1 MDILIRLL
9 AIAPE
14 FASRSQTELQNY
26 IAIASEHVLYKYLSD
41 IQKDTLIAYLAAH
54 LATLALKRQG
64 ASGAVSNVVEGK
76 LSLTYRTTISTMK
89 DTYDLTDY
97 GQQFKA
103 LVNSYIIP
111 QQRSYVSYR
120 QR

>member
-1 MDILIRLL
+1 MDILTRFL

-14 FASRSQTELQNY
+14 FANRSLIEQQNY
-26 IAIASEHVLYKYLSD
+26 IAIATENVLCPYLTD
-41 IQKDTLIAYLAAH
+41 AKRDTLIVYLAAH
-54 LATLALKRQG
+54 IATLALKRQG
-64 ASGAVSNVVEGK
+64 ASAAVSNVVESK
-76 LSLTYRTTISTMK
+76 LSLTYRASLSKQK

-97 GQQFKA
+97 GQQYKV

-120 QR
+120 HR

>member
-1 MDILIRLL
+1 MDILTRFL
-9 AIAPE
+9 AISPE
-14 FASRSQTELQNY
+14 FSKLTLEQLQTY
-26 IAIASEHVLYKYLSD
+26 TAIATENVLYPYLSD
-41 IQKDTLIAYLAAH
+41 AKRDTLIVYLAAH

-76 LSLTYRTTISTMK
+76 LSLTYRAALSK
-89 DTYDLTDY
+89 QQDTYDLTDY
-97 GQQFKA
+97 GQQYKA

-120 QR
+120 NR

>member
-1 MDILIRLL
+1 
-9 AIAPE
+9 
-14 FASRSQTELQNY
+14 
-26 IAIASEHVLYKYLSD
+26 
-41 IQKDTLIAYLAAH
+41 
-54 LATLALKRQG
+54 
-64 ASGAVSNVVEGK
+64 
-76 LSLTYRTTISTMK
+76 MK